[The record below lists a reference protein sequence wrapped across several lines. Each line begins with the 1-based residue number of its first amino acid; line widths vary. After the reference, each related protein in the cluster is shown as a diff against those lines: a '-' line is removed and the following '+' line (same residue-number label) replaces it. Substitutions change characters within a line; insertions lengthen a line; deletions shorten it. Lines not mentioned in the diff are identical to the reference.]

1 MDALFVPLANLAGA
15 SLDQIKLISCL
26 LISYPLGSVFIRI
39 PNDSPNLKHLFS
51 LAIAVFYLIPVLHLW
66 TGFLQLLLDVVGT
79 YLIARNVKNSH
90 MPWIVFAFVMGH
102 LTINH
107 IIRAIF
113 QFSYETFE
121 VTGPQM
127 VLTMKLTTFAWNVY
141 DGRRPVE
148 ELDKWQKEKR
158 VVQYPS
164 LLTFLGY
171 AFYFPGI
178 LVGPYVEFADYMNL
192 IDGTLFKAI
201 DKEVEEKRAAAK
213 IPGRLVPRGR
223 KRVAYRK
230 MVVGLV
236 YLGLF
241 VVLGGQY
248 NFGIALQDWFTERSL
263 LYRIAIYQLCGFFE
277 RTKYYAIWTLTEGAS
292 ILTGL
297 GFTGFSPSGATVWDG
312 AANVKVWSIEF
323 APNMKVLL
331 DSWNMKTNVW
341 LRECVYKRV
350 TPKGKKPGFRSSMIT
365 FATSAFWHGIAGGY
379 YLTFLFGGFVQ
390 TVGRLCR
397 SHVRPLFL
405 PATYVASRTAPPPPQ
420 TPIKI
425 AYDVVGTFTCI
436 LVLNYLA
443 APFMLLT
450 WRDSILGWSRLAWYG
465 HWMVVSALVF
475 FYGGGT
481 RVLRHLQ
488 IARAKAAGV
497 RVESTD
503 GGKTNG
509 SVSGATT
516 PRVQTMPP
524 LDDVAQEV
532 EKTEFMRNLS
542 N

>member
-1 MDALFVPLANLAGA
+1 MDALFVPLANATGA

-26 LISYPLGSVFIRI
+26 LFSFPLGSIFIRI
-39 PNDSPNLKHLFS
+39 PNDKPNAKHLFHVCIS
-51 LAIAVFYLIPVLHLW
+51 VFYLIVVLNLW
-66 TGFLQLLLDVVGT
+66 TGFLQLLADVVGT
-79 YLIARNVKNSH
+79 YVIAYRVRSST

-107 IIRAIF
+107 IIRAVF
-113 QFSYETFE
+113 QLSYETFE

-127 VLTMKLTTFAWNVY
+127 VLVMKLSTFAWNVY

-148 ELDKWQKEKR
+148 DLDKWQKEKR
-158 VVQYPS
+158 VAQYPS
-164 LLTFLGY
+164 LLAFLGY

-178 LVGPYVEFADYMNL
+178 LVGPYLEFADYMNL

-201 DKEVEEKRAAAK
+201 DKESEERRAAVK
-213 IPGRLVPRGR
+213 VPGRLVPRGR

-230 MVVGLV
+230 MIMGLM
-236 YLGLF
+236 YLGIF

-248 NFGIALQDWFTERSL
+248 NYGIAIQDWFAQKSL
-263 LYRIAIYQLCGFFE
+263 LYRISIFQLCGFLE
-277 RTKYYAIWTLTEGAS
+277 RSKYYAIWTLTEGAS

-297 GFTGFSPSGATVWDG
+297 GFTGFSPSGATLWEG
-312 AANVKVWSIEF
+312 AANVKVWNIEF

-365 FATSAFWHGIAGGY
+365 FMTSAFWHGIAGGY

-397 SHVRPLFL
+397 SNLRPLVL
-405 PATYVASRTAPPPPQ
+405 PADYVASRTAPPPPQ
-420 TPIKI
+420 SLIKI
-425 AYDVVGTFTCI
+425 TYDLVGTAFTI
-436 LVLNYLA
+436 LLLNYLA

-450 WRDSILGWSRLAWYG
+450 WHDSILGWSRLAWMG
-465 HWMVVSALVF
+465 HIIVGAALVF

-481 RVLRHLQ
+481 RFLRGVQ
-488 IARAKAAGV
+488 KARVKATGV
-497 RVESTD
+497 KVD
-503 GGKTNG
+503 GVADGRGNGTKTNG
-509 SVSGATT
+509 FVSGTVT
-516 PRVQTMPP
+516 PSGQTLPP
-524 LDDVAQEV
+524 LDEVAREM
-532 EKTEFMRNLS
+532 EKKLE
-542 N
+542 